1 MTDLQLNI
9 SRLNV
14 FDNFFLDRQNSL
26 TFTNLSF
33 KISKELDPMILIVEK
48 LKKDSPGHAEL
59 VSASQVRGTFVHGV
73 LNIIEV
79 RLE

>member
-1 MTDLQLNI
+1 MTELQLNI

-33 KISKELDPMILIVEK
+33 KFSKEPDPMILIVEK
-48 LKKDSPGHAEL
+48 LKKDPTRHAEL
-59 VSASQVRGTFVHGV
+59 VSASRF
-73 LNIIEV
+73 
-79 RLE
+79 RF

>member
-14 FDNFFLDRQNSL
+14 FDEFFLNRQNNL

-33 KISKELDPMILIVEK
+33 KISKKLDSMILIVEK
-48 LKKDSPGHAEL
+48 LKKDSTRHAEL
-59 VSASQVRGTFVHGV
+59 VSASQ
-73 LNIIEV
+73 
-79 RLE
+79 

>member
-1 MTDLQLNI
+1 MSDPQLNI
-9 SRLNV
+9 SGLNV
-14 FDNFFLDRQNSL
+14 FDEFFRDRQNSL

-33 KISKELDPMILIVEK
+33 KISKEPGPMILFVEK
-48 LKKDSPGHAEL
+48 LKKDSTHHAEL

>member
-1 MTDLQLNI
+1 
-9 SRLNV
+9 
-14 FDNFFLDRQNSL
+14 
-26 TFTNLSF
+26 
-33 KISKELDPMILIVEK
+33 MILFVEK
-48 LKKDSPGHAEL
+48 LKKDSTHHAEL

>member
-14 FDNFFLDRQNSL
+14 FDNFFLDRQNNL

-33 KISKELDPMILIVEK
+33 KISKEPGLMILILERP
-48 LKKDSPGHAEL
+48 KKDSTRHADL
-59 VSASQVRGTFVHGV
+59 VAASQ
-73 LNIIEV
+73 
-79 RLE
+79 